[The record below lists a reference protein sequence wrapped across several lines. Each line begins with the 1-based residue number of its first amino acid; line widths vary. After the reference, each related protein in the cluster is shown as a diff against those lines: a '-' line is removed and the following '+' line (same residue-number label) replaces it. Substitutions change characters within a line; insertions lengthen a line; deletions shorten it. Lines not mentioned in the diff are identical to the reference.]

1 MSEQRRLDA
10 LLHEDWAD
18 VWDALPEAPPLVPR
32 PKTTQ
37 ITLRIPVRMLARIKA
52 VAAAKSLPYHPLAR
66 AWIVEAIRASTPS
79 ANSSTSDEP
88 QAEQLNIKLDQAILD
103 GLKGRADELR
113 RPYHRLA
120 REWIEAA
127 LIREE
132 KALGTS
138 PSPTNRPAI
147 KDLMVLLLHSPA
159 SGGDEAIRGMTRLQ
173 KLLFVIE
180 QKLTVENSRFYPY
193 NYGPFNEE
201 VNDAAEALRL
211 AGFLRGAQ
219 SVSPAPPSF
228 AEMMATAQQR
238 SGPRADRKPEEFAL
252 TQRGHEAA
260 ERLRQSNRAY
270 DQLFAYISHVRKEW
284 DTPQLDELVE
294 KVYVTWPKYAEKSLI
309 RGEVAE
315 RAARRRRD

>member
-1 MSEQRRLDA
+1 MSEQKLLDA
-10 LLHEDWAD
+10 LLDEDWAD
-18 VWDALPEAPPLVPR
+18 AWETLPEAPPLVLR

-37 ITLRIPVRMLARIKA
+37 ITLRIRARLLARIKA
-52 VAAAKSLPYHPLAR
+52 VAVAKSLPYHPLAR
-66 AWIVEAIRASTPS
+66 AWIVEAIRTSAPS
-79 ANSSTSDEP
+79 VNSSAGDEP
-88 QAEQLNIKLDQAILD
+88 QAEQLNLKLDQGILD
-103 GLKGRADELR
+103 GLKRRADELR

-138 PSPTNRPAI
+138 PLPTNRPAI
-147 KDLMVLLLHSPA
+147 KDLMVLLLHSPGR
-159 SGGDEAIRGMTRLQ
+159 GGDEAIRGMTRLQ

-180 QKLTVENSRFYPY
+180 QKLTAEHSRFYAH

-219 SVSPAPPSF
+219 SVSSAPPSF
-228 AEMMATAQQR
+228 AEMMATAQLR
-238 SGPRADRKPEEFAL
+238 SGPRDERKPEEFAL

-260 ERLRQSNRAY
+260 ERLRQSSRAY
-270 DQLFAYISHVRKEW
+270 SQLYAYISRVRKDW
-284 DTPQLDELVE
+284 DSPQLDELVE
-294 KVYVTWPKYAEKSLI
+294 RVYARWPKYAEKSLI
-309 RGEVAE
+309 REEVAE
-315 RAARRRRD
+315 RAARRQRS